1 MNNTQRITFLYR
13 DGDNYKFLLTRI
25 VETDKPLSVGDEVEY
40 EKLGF
45 DQDSF
50 HSDVVGY
57 QYDDKS
63 DHNILEVIEA
73 EFSDEEP
80 NCTITA

>member
-63 DHNILEVIEA
+63 DHNILYVIVCV
-73 EFSDEEP
+73 FSDEVP